1 MMSATLEKSDCRGGQ
16 AGAWRHLQG
25 LRQGWQGL
33 SGDFSGLTLYEQFEH
48 AVLLILTLLIIGIVA
63 SATWHLTLAVGRL
76 IATDAVNPA
85 NQAVFQTVFGMIF
98 TVIIALEFKR
108 SLLIVLARRESVVRV
123 RSIILIAMLAM
134 VRKFI
139 ILDLGETASGEL
151 FALSAAIL
159 ALGIV
164 YWLVREEEGGQARPS
179 WREATGDA

>member
-1 MMSATLEKSDCRGGQ
+1 MTATLDKSDCRLGQ
-16 AGAWRHLQG
+16 AGVWRHLQG
-25 LRQGWQGL
+25 LRQTSQGL
-33 SGDFSGLTLYEQFEH
+33 SRGFSGLTLYEQFEH
-48 AVLLILTLLIIGIVA
+48 AALLILTLLIIGIVA
-63 SATWHLTLAVGRL
+63 SATWHLAQAVGRL
-76 IATDAVNPA
+76 IVTDAVNPA
-85 NQAVFQTVFGMIF
+85 NQGVFQTVFGMIF

-108 SLLIVLARRESVVRV
+108 SLLVVLARRDSVVRV

-164 YWLVREEEGGQARPS
+164 YWLVREEECGQARPS